1 MQFPDL
7 TLQADAAT
15 IAASDVAT
23 LLGNNNLL
31 QQLKQKMALDY
42 KAERDRLMTSANAK
56 LSRPLS
62 DGFRSEVQ
70 LASVGVSKIALTSD
84 ALQVQLRAVGRLKL
98 LYGM

>member
-1 MQFPDL
+1 M
-7 TLQADAAT
+7 QADAAT

-23 LLGNNNLL
+23 LLSNNDFL
-31 QQLKQKMALDY
+31 QQLKQKIALDY
-42 KAERDRLMTSANAK
+42 KAERDRLISSANAK

-70 LASVGVSKIALTSD
+70 LASVGVSRIALLPDT
-84 ALQVQLRAVGRLKL
+84 LQIQLRAAGRLKL